1 MLLHSKQEKTM
12 FYKLVDVCDVPP
24 IAMYQNHCDLP
35 NDLRTFV
42 NLEFVELPL
51 DQIDPTNEDGQEA
64 NDARAQGTDKNNIS
78 GIKSSL
84 LSKGCD
90 TSFVPPM
97 VGRQKNS
104 KGLFP
109 LYEGWSRITA
119 YNAIGQNRIV
129 VLMGDIPPQYDIED
143 LKDEVGLGCN
153 DHMQSKRAT
162 HSDYAKRL
170 AKFIA
175 RGEDVS
181 RDDCI
186 KWFDGIK
193 HSLTDKNI
201 EKIISDVYD
210 FKYAAETMVSYD
222 TATKAVKKVA
232 QLSDAKSE
240 DVRVWNNKTG
250 SSFENMMRS
259 VMEYYLEYNAPPEV
273 YGYLNR
279 TSAEDAYAER
289 MKMVK
294 RITKFNE
301 TFRAIIKD
309 ANRVQKNGGVFDM
322 IPLKGFIPQM
332 IGENKE
338 TEIIKPDNL

>member
-1 MLLHSKQEKTM
+1 M
-12 FYKLVDVCDVPP
+12 FYKLSDLCDVPP
-24 IAMYQNHCDLP
+24 IAMYNEHCTLP
-35 NDLRTFV
+35 DDLRTFINIELV
-42 NLEFVELPL
+42 VLPL
-51 DQIDPTNEDGQEA
+51 DQIDPTNEDGQES

-78 GIKSSL
+78 GIRSSL

-90 TSFVPPM
+90 TSYIPPM

-104 KGLFP
+104 KGFYP
-109 LYEGWSRITA
+109 LYEGFSRISA
-119 YNAIGQNRIV
+119 YNAIGQNQIV

-162 HSDYAKRL
+162 NSDYAKRL

-175 RGEDVS
+175 RGKDVS
-181 RDDCI
+181 RNDCI
-186 KWFDGIK
+186 KWFEGIK

-201 EKIISDVYD
+201 ENIISDVYD
-210 FKYAAETMVSYD
+210 LKYSAETMTAYD
-222 TATKAVKKVA
+222 TSTKAVKKVA
-232 QLSDAKSE
+232 QLSGTKSE
-240 DVRVWNNKTG
+240 DIRVWNNKTG
-250 SSFENMMRS
+250 ASFENMMRS

-279 TSAEDAYAER
+279 TSAEDAYDER
-289 MKMVK
+289 VKMNEK
-294 RITKFNE
+294 ITRFNE

-309 ANRVQKNGGVFDM
+309 ANRVQKNGGVFNM

-338 TEIIKPDNL
+338 IKIIEPCDI